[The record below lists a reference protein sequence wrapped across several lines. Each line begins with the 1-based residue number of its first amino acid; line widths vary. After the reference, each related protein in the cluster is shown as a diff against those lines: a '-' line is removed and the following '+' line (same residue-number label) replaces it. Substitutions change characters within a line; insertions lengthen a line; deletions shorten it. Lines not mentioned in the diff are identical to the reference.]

1 MLATAVPPQR
11 WLIGRPMMR
20 DVLCWCV
27 FSEATVLNARGQRMI
42 GKVLARVSTA
52 LAWIGGLA
60 LILMM
65 LHIAA
70 DVFARYILNAPLHG
84 TVEIVSAY
92 YMVAVVF
99 LPLAMIERLNGHIV
113 VELFTQHLPRRVQ
126 DVLIGI
132 VALAS
137 ALYFATFAWRT
148 WGDAL
153 NKFAVGESALGT
165 VQVTVW
171 PTRFY
176 LPIGCGL
183 IALVLLHKGFRLFAG
198 DRSVLSS
205 PNAANLHE

>member
-1 MLATAVPPQR
+1 
-11 WLIGRPMMR
+11 
-20 DVLCWCV
+20 
-27 FSEATVLNARGQRMI
+27 MI
-42 GKVLARVSTA
+42 GKVLGGISTI
-52 LAWIGGLA
+52 LAWIGGFA

-70 DVFARYILNAPLHG
+70 DVVARYIFNAPLHG

-113 VELFTQHLPRRVQ
+113 VELATQHLPRRAQ

-137 ALYFATFAWRT
+137 ALYFAAFAWRT

-183 IALVLLHKGFRLFAG
+183 ITLVLLHKAFRLFAG
-198 DRSVLSS
+198 DTSVLSHHNTAK
-205 PNAANLHE
+205 PHE

>member
-1 MLATAVPPQR
+1 
-11 WLIGRPMMR
+11 
-20 DVLCWCV
+20 
-27 FSEATVLNARGQRMI
+27 MI
-42 GKVLARVSTA
+42 GKVLAFVSTG

-70 DVFARYILNAPLHG
+70 DVVARYIFNAPLHG

-99 LPLAMIERLNGHIV
+99 LPLAMIERFNGHIV
-113 VELFTQHLPRRVQ
+113 VELVTQHMPRRIQ
-126 DVLIGI
+126 EVLIGI
-132 VALAS
+132 VALLS
-137 ALYFATFAWRT
+137 ALYFAAFTWRT

-183 IALVLLHKGFRLFAG
+183 ITLVLLYKAFRLFTG
-198 DRSVLSS
+198 DTSVLSRRYDEQ
-205 PNAANLHE
+205 PHG